1 MVDVELL
8 DVRFAELADDFVCL
22 FVGEAEEAGVP
33 NLWVVWDAEA
43 VVGVCVLWFVG
54 GTKLRLVEEDPRPS
68 GFGGSR
74 KDAGELLQVGSDCF
88 AECSD
93 LFTGG
98 HGADSVGA
106 GLDGEAG
113 PDGRDVWGGEIHL

>member
-1 MVDVELL
+1 LVNDL
-8 DVRFAELADDFVCL
+8 
-22 FVGEAEEAGVP
+22 VGGTAVEAEEAGVP
-33 NLWVVWDAEA
+33 DFQVVGDAEA
-43 VVGVCVLWFVG
+43 VVGVCVFWFVC

-98 HGADSVGA
+98 HSTDSVGT
-106 GLDGEAG
+106 GLDREASSNG
-113 PDGRDVWGGEIHL
+113 GDVWRSEIHGEVVL